1 MQIFTLV
8 LLYYDWYK
16 QKDIVNCVFTLHSVH
31 AGTLYVITMI
41 SSNKLNKLPGLK
53 TNKWECTIQRL
64 WSEGRPHRQKLSEA
78 IHSEVRINKSI
89 SINRHRW
96 KLDTTKRGHAINYES
111 NNYGQS
117 HGSKA
122 QTGPGLQT
130 NFLQARPKFCMV
142 IGQFSPGFEL
152 NVLVINIW
160 PVKYIWKWD
169 QVSTHSWFILRI
181 KRQRM
186 SGRWTVTKLSKKKIN
201 SKAKKMKIRQL
212 AHMESSIHVYTCQA
226 HKFTTQGYRQV
237 NYVYQNHPW
246 LGHCY
251 NCIGLQCVTLLKTDS
266 LWPQKDLSYL
276 SKFGCI

>member
-8 LLYYDWYK
+8 LYYDWYK
-16 QKDIVNCVFTLHSVH
+16 QKDIVNCVFTSHLVH
-31 AGTLYVITMI
+31 AGTLYVIMMI

-64 WSEGRPHRQKLSEA
+64 WSERRPHRQKLSEA
-78 IHSEVRINKSI
+78 IHSEVRINKRI

-96 KLDTTKRGHAINYES
+96 KLDTTKRGHEINYES

-117 HGSKA
+117 HKSKA

-142 IGQFSPGFEL
+142 IIGQFSPGFEL

-160 PVKYIWKWD
+160 PVKYTWKWD

-181 KRQRM
+181 KRQKGCLEDEQSLNCLRE
-186 SGRWTVTKLSKKKIN
+186 KIN
-201 SKAKKMKIRQL
+201 SKAKKNENSTI
-212 AHMESSIHVYTCQA
+212 SSHG
-226 HKFTTQGYRQV
+226 K
-237 NYVYQNHPW
+237 
-246 LGHCY
+246 
-251 NCIGLQCVTLLKTDS
+251 
-266 LWPQKDLSYL
+266 
-276 SKFGCI
+276 